1 MAVVTLEGEVYEVVY
16 VNDDNGYTVCEID
29 TDGVLNVIVGH
40 MPFIAPGET
49 VRVTGE
55 WVYHAEYGQQLKVES
70 LERVLPQSVS
80 SIYTYLSSGA
90 VSGIGPSTARK
101 IVDKFGE
108 NTLSVIRSDP
118 QQLAT
123 IKGISA
129 AKATAINEAF
139 ILRQDTAETVMF
151 FQKFGISPA
160 LAIKVYNRYGSD
172 GINVVRDDPYALCEN
187 IQGMGFKTCD
197 KIAVALGLPFDSRSR
212 IKSGLRYA
220 MSEAALNGHT
230 CYPASELLSYA
241 SKLLDCGID
250 AVRDCYNECVL
261 MGGLIAEKDL
271 VYLPLYYNMELSVA
285 NRLASLVRAKAD
297 EHSTPGERLIE
308 DFARES
314 GISLS
319 DEQRL
324 AIITADTKKA
334 LIITGG
340 PGTGKTTIMRG
351 VLHVMMR
358 RGKDVALCA
367 PTGKAAKRLEEAC
380 GHEAKTIHRLLEVG
394 GDIDGDTQT
403 FSRNEANPLEADYVI
418 VDEMS
423 MVDLSLMDALL
434 KALKRGAGIIM
445 AGDVDQLPS
454 VGAGNVLSD
463 MIDSG
468 LLPTVRLNT
477 VFRQAEESM
486 IVVNAHRINS
496 GKMPDLSN
504 KSSDF
509 FFMGRSDHSSAAEL
523 ILDLAD
529 KRLPKAYGYD
539 SLADIQVLSPSKK
552 GTAGTLSLNAL
563 MQQRLNPP
571 SPNKKEHKRGAITFR
586 EGDKVIQT
594 KNDYRVNW
602 TNQSENCDG
611 TGIFNGDVGII
622 DNIDPET
629 RTLTVEFDDGKRV
642 EYPFDALDLLN
653 LAYALTV
660 HKSQGCE
667 FKAIIIPVCHF
678 MPLLMTRNLLYTA
691 ITRAKELV
699 VLVGG
704 QDAVAHMVRNNY
716 RSRRYT
722 GLKEK
727 LSLFVRRENEGKN

>member
-1 MAVVTLEGEVYEVVY
+1 MAATLEGEVYEVVY
-16 VNDDNGYTVCEID
+16 VNEENGYTVCEID
-29 TDGVLNVIVGH
+29 SGGELNVIVGH

-55 WVYHAEYGQQLKVES
+55 WVNHADYGQQLKVET
-70 LERVLPQSVS
+70 LEHILPQNVS

-108 NTLSVIRSDP
+108 DALNIIRTDP
-118 QQLAT
+118 QRLAS
-123 IKGISA
+123 IKGISP
-129 AKATAINEAF
+129 AKAAAINEAF

-151 FQKFGISPA
+151 FQNFGVSPA
-160 LAIKVYNRYGSD
+160 LAIKVYNKYGAD
-172 GINVVRDDPYALCEN
+172 GINIVRENPYSLCDT

-197 KIAVALGLPFDSRSR
+197 RIAVALGLPFDSRSR

-220 MSEAALNGHT
+220 MSEAAMNGHT
-230 CYPASELLSYA
+230 CYPVNELLDCA
-241 SKLLDCGID
+241 AKLLDCGID
-250 AVRDCYNECVL
+250 AVRDCYNESVL
-261 MGGLIAEKDL
+261 FGGLIAEKDM
-271 VYLPLYYNMELSVA
+271 VYLPHYYNMELSVA
-285 NRLASLVRAKAD
+285 NRLAALSRAKKEEKNKAVD
-297 EHSTPGERLIE
+297 DLLDS
-308 DFARES
+308 FARES
-314 GISLS
+314 GIILS

-324 AIITADTKKA
+324 AIMTADEKKA

-351 VLHVMMR
+351 VLYVMVR
-358 RGKDVALCA
+358 RGLDVALCA
-367 PTGKAAKRLEEAC
+367 PTGKAAKRLEESC

-403 FSRNEANPLEADYVI
+403 FGRNETNPLEADFII

-434 KALKRGAGIIM
+434 KAMKRGAGIVM

-463 MIDSG
+463 MIESG
-468 LLPTVRLNT
+468 LIPTVRLNT

-486 IVVNAHRINS
+486 IVVNAHRIND
-496 GKMPDLSN
+496 GIMPDLSN
-504 KSSDF
+504 RSSDF
-509 FFMGRSDHSSAAEL
+509 FFMGRPDHRSAAEV
-523 ILDLAD
+523 ILDLVQT
-529 KRLPKAYGYD
+529 RLPRAYGYD
-539 SLADIQVLSPSKK
+539 SLTDIQVLSPSKK
-552 GTAGTLSLNAL
+552 GTAGTLNLNAL
-563 MQQRLNPP
+563 LQARLNPP
-571 SPNKKEHKRGAITFR
+571 SRDKLEHKRGTTVFR
-586 EGDKVIQT
+586 EGDKVIQIR
-594 KNDYRVNW
+594 NDYKLSW
-602 TNQSENCDG
+602 TNADDNSEG
-611 TGIFNGDVGII
+611 MGIFNGDVGII
-622 DNIDPET
+622 ESIDPDE
-629 RTLTVEFDDGKRV
+629 RTLTVGFDDGKRV
-642 EYPFDALDLLN
+642 EYPFASLDLLE

-667 FKAIIIPVCHF
+667 FRAIVVPVCHF

-704 QDAVAHMVRNNY
+704 QDAVAHMVRNNH
-716 RSRRYT
+716 RTRRYT
-722 GLKEK
+722 GLLDK
-727 LSLFVRRENEGKN
+727 LRLFVRREDEREN